1 MKLKRIKRMGLMVL
15 SSHIFA
21 SQLFIISL
29 DFKLINYFIE
39 LTFLLKT
46 VTSNSVK
53 MDPDVV
59 ASLRLLGLYEQ
70 MEDRSFDYKNN

>member
-39 LTFLLKT
+39 LAFLLKT

>member
-1 MKLKRIKRMGLMVL
+1 MITLHSQL
-15 SSHIFA
+15 FA

-39 LTFLLKT
+39 LAFLLKI

-53 MDPDVV
+53 MDPDAV
-59 ASLRLLGLYEQ
+59 ASLTLLRMYE
-70 MEDRSFDYKNN
+70 